1 MKKKEKVIK
10 FDEHE
15 GRQQKHLFRKAKGE
29 FPSGPVIQTLCFPC
43 RGHGFDS
50 WLRLR
55 KVKSHKPHGAA
66 KKNKNK
72 NPERGSICIEEH
84 KLKFLPKKIKF

>member
-1 MKKKEKVIK
+1 MIK

-29 FPSGPVIQTLCFPC
+29 FPSGPVIQTLCFHC

-66 KKNKNK
+66 KTKTKTK
-72 NPERGSICIEEH
+72 TQKGEA
-84 KLKFLPKKIKF
+84 FV